1 MNKLCLQEICLETA
15 VKIGLAEQH
24 TDGLSYA
31 LFFYEY
37 LSCYVKLYAM
47 SVFAPERLRCEI
59 TKCGLLQN
67 NQIDTLKDLAMIL
80 RGQIFQHSVCLI
92 FGVAIML

>member
-1 MNKLCLQEICLETA
+1 MHCSSMNTFPAMLNYMQCLHLHL
-15 VKIGLAEQH
+15 KGLRYHQ
-24 TDGLSYA
+24 
-31 LFFYEY
+31 
-37 LSCYVKLYAM
+37 
-47 SVFAPERLRCEI
+47 LRCEI

-67 NQIDTLKDLAMIL
+67 NQIDILKDLAMIL